1 MSSKTSFK
9 RIALVAASAL
19 AIAGF
24 SAVPANAAGTYTGT
38 LVTVGAQTLTGS
50 TTAAASITVATGVAL
65 SYTLLVTG
73 SATPAAD
80 DTFTVTPTVTSKP
93 TVSKLAVSDLGP
105 VVGTLLNSTNTITA
119 STGVS
124 AFVTATTSATTG
136 ATTYTITPDAVGV
149 YVITHVTT
157 TSGTAAANAILTVT
171 ATANT
176 GSVSSMT
183 VSNKA
188 VASGNT
194 VVNSSLT
201 YTTSSTTITSGA
213 ASFATAQV
221 GQSVWTNDDGYI
233 GTIASVTTAGG
244 GAVATLATAYA
255 GTSRV
260 ANLFWLGT
268 LASTTVSSG
277 IVASTITGMTV
288 PASASSAIVLNF
300 AAGTV
305 GTAATGRITVGGT
318 KISAANTNV
327 RLGDSTM
334 YLSFTAPVVA
344 GTYVATVSLSNAG
357 TYTGTGADTAS
368 MSFTLTVTANAGLS
382 TALSTAYMAAAGTGA
397 AAYTSTT
404 NAVPRSGAKA
414 TGTDLASIKVTL
426 LNSTGLAHTG
436 LSTVTA
442 TIAGAGYVLVDT
454 TAGTTTVGTLRASVL
469 AADAGGLAYVHVDAD
484 GTSGTGTVTVSVT
497 DSATLV
503 TTVLGTFTVTSYGAA
518 TKIEVSTTNYTIG
531 RAGGFTTGAAIA
543 TRTADEELLGATNV
557 LATVPAFIIK
567 VTDSAG
573 NLVNLTSTTGA
584 AIVPTVASDTLTA
597 SGGGT
602 CVLDSGA
609 ETYGSGTGVG
619 YYNCNFST
627 AASSASGGK
636 ATLTVSTPN
645 PADTTTNLTAT
656 VAITVGGSI
665 ETETIA
671 TDADSYDAGQG
682 MTITQT
688 AKDASGNAVFDGASA
703 PAITANKALGG
714 TTPAGGFYVAGTLNS
729 DSSTGAKTVFAPAVV
744 GTLTLQATS
753 NNAAGST
760 ITASATVTGDESSA
774 LALDAANAATDA
786 ANNAYDEA
794 QNATQ
799 AASDALDAVTALAKQ
814 VTKLIKQ
821 VDKAAKAIAAYKE
834 RTGR

>member
-1 MSSKTSFK
+1 MWPKENKKKVSGAIRILQQKRDASARATHLMVKNDPLITYESGILGQAAIKKFFIATFLERKQMSTKTSFK

-24 SAVPANAAGTYTGT
+24 SAVPANATTTSFTISNKSASSGVVLCAQTLVSTAETGLTSGGGTCFSDVLTPVGTGIWAPGLSGFYGTIVSNGTAGGGTEAVVAANTPTNALTPTGWYKGVVASTTVASGIVANTITGMTTSASAAGLLNLTLDGAITGVAAKARMTIGGTVIGASTLTGIATDTSLIVPFTAPVSAGTYAVSVQVSVAGTYTG
-38 LVTVGAQTLTGS
+38 VGN
-50 TTAAASITVATGVAL
+50 
-65 SYTLLVTG
+65 
-73 SATPAAD
+73 
-80 DTFTVTPTVTSKP
+80 DTFTIP
-93 TVSKLAVSDLGP
+93 
-105 VVGTLLNSTNTITA
+105 
-119 STGVS
+119 
-124 AFVTATTSATTG
+124 
-136 ATTYTITPDAVGV
+136 
-149 YVITHVTT
+149 
-157 TSGTAAANAILTVT
+157 
-171 ATANT
+171 
-176 GSVSSMT
+176 
-183 VSNKA
+183 
-188 VASGNT
+188 
-194 VVNSSLT
+194 
-201 YTTSSTTITSGA
+201 
-213 ASFATAQV
+213 
-221 GQSVWTNDDGYI
+221 
-233 GTIASVTTAGG
+233 
-244 GAVATLATAYA
+244 
-255 GTSRV
+255 
-260 ANLFWLGT
+260 
-268 LASTTVSSG
+268 
-277 IVASTITGMTV
+277 
-288 PASASSAIVLNF
+288 
-300 AAGTV
+300 
-305 GTAATGRITVGGT
+305 
-318 KISAANTNV
+318 
-327 RLGDSTM
+327 
-334 YLSFTAPVVA
+334 
-344 GTYVATVSLSNAG
+344 
-357 TYTGTGADTAS
+357 
-368 MSFTLTVTANAGLS
+368 FTLTVTANAGLS

-609 ETYGSGTGVG
+609 ATYGSGTGVG

-799 AASDALDAVTALAKQ
+799 AASDALAAVTALAKQ
-814 VTKLIKQ
+814 VKSLIASVKKLT
-821 VDKAAKAIAAYKE
+821 AAVAKLKK
-834 RTGR
+834 